1 MTEQVWSMS
10 EGRGSIAACA
20 LRLLPFVRLR
30 VALRTNGFYSGLD
43 LSWAEWHFFLVIA
56 RPYLV
61 AGLRL
66 ETSPGRVAISRKE
79 RLLRH

>member
-1 MTEQVWSMS
+1 MS

-43 LSWAEWHFFLVIA
+43 LS
-56 RPYLV
+56 
-61 AGLRL
+61 
-66 ETSPGRVAISRKE
+66 
-79 RLLRH
+79 